1 MNQFPVD
8 PHSNKP
14 RSRHSSHSDK
24 HDRHPHEKDEQKET
38 KPEHTQG
45 KLRVNRKKASKIT
58 RLQPRMIKRQEKVNT
73 QLLAQQL
80 ARMTGKKL
88 NMTILRTRRNRKE
101 PDIIKARRITR
112 ELSMSIILKANTR
125 STRQTRP
132 IRRVTRV
139 AKAVMQGK
147 RAQNTRRKRLV
158 Q

>member
-14 RSRHSSHSDK
+14 QSRHSSHSDK

-45 KLRVNRKKASKIT
+45 RVNRKKASKIT

-73 QLLAQQL
+73 QHLAEQL
-80 ARMTGKKL
+80 ARMNNRKKL

-125 STRQTRP
+125 SIRQTKP

-139 AKAVMQGK
+139 EKAVMQGK

>member
-1 MNQFPVD
+1 M
-8 PHSNKP
+8 
-14 RSRHSSHSDK
+14 
-24 HDRHPHEKDEQKET
+24 
-38 KPEHTQG
+38 
-45 KLRVNRKKASKIT
+45 NRKKASKIT

-73 QLLAQQL
+73 QHLAQQL
-80 ARMTGKKL
+80 ARMNRKKL

-125 STRQTRP
+125 STRQTKP